1 MPDTVMAGNDGFPF
15 VLTTAVRQH
24 FTLFWAMVLLW
35 KGYIQLSVRGLDLN
49 ENGSVSAGEVQ
60 IFVLKNL
67 PSAVDWTSA
76 IVLILSFMM
85 RCLSWG
91 QTEANL
97 LAAASV
103 LLFCNL
109 LLVCIPFQSVGGI
122 IITVYRVLFGDFLR
136 FIFVFGAMIFAF
148 ACSLFLLSQRIQVDS
163 EQDTQPPQSLQES
176 ALWLMFLALGDN
188 LSGVKDLYP
197 VAETPGLYLTVYLV
211 WVVLSNVLMLNLL
224 IAMMTKTFDDDS
236 EDVRRVW
243 TFPFAQ
249 LVLRYEQLL
258 PPSWRVDC
266 RLGVVNRPPMSWWST
281 GNGLESRAE
290 GRRYLYTVGK
300 VRCGETSC
308 RKRHVCN
315 SG

>member
-1 MPDTVMAGNDGFPF
+1 MQPK
-15 VLTTAVRQH
+15 H
-24 FTLFWAMVLLW
+24 
-35 KGYIQLSVRGLDLN
+35 
-49 ENGSVSAGEVQ
+49 
-60 IFVLKNL
+60 
-67 PSAVDWTSA
+67 
-76 IVLILSFMM
+76 
-85 RCLSWG
+85 
-91 QTEANL
+91 
-97 LAAASV
+97 
-103 LLFCNL
+103 
-109 LLVCIPFQSVGGI
+109 
-122 IITVYRVLFGDFLR
+122 
-136 FIFVFGAMIFAF
+136 VFGTKPCCLDYTVRFSA
-148 ACSLFLLSQRIQVDS
+148 SLFLLSQRIQVDS